1 MADSLSDCW
10 PVAFANFIIRYRWFV
25 IILTVAAVMGAASGA
40 RHLEF
45 ANNYRVFFGA
55 DNPELINFE
64 RFQAIYTKNDNILVV
79 VQPKTG
85 GLFTPEQADAVER
98 ITAAAWKTPYAIRV
112 DSLTNFQHSW
122 AAGDDL
128 TV

>member
-1 MADSLSDCW
+1 MADSLSDRW
-10 PVAFANFIIRYRWFV
+10 AVAFANFIIRYRWFV

-64 RFQAIYTKNDNILVV
+64 RFRTNRSVIKASSSSIAPPISTAPPCFLT
-79 VQPKTG
+79 PKFWMRT
-85 GLFTPEQADAVER
+85 
-98 ITAAAWKTPYAIRV
+98 
-112 DSLTNFQHSW
+112 TNGSICRH
-122 AAGDDL
+122 
-128 TV
+128 

>member
-1 MADSLSDCW
+1 
-10 PVAFANFIIRYRWFV
+10 
-25 IILTVAAVMGAASGA
+25 MGAASGT
-40 RHLEF
+40 RHLEL

-55 DNPELINFE
+55 DNPELINSE

-98 ITAAAWKTPYAIRV
+98 ITAAAWKTPYVIRV
-112 DSLTNFQHSW
+112 DYLTNFQHSW
-122 AAGDDL
+122 AAGDDPTFEDL
-128 TV
+128 VRDGKNMPQTELD